1 MSLKA
6 TLWVWEHSE
15 TTGATRL
22 VHLCLADR
30 AEEKSLL
37 GNTMVT
43 FPASRAF
50 IASRTRLSVR
60 QITRAITELTEK
72 GLIARAK
79 GGYGTT
85 SSRFL
90 LQFDDNI
97 GATGSPAGATESPA
111 GATESPASGDI
122 VSPLT
127 STGLNNRIQKE
138 KEGKVHLSGTGWY

>member
-6 TLWVWEHSE
+6 TIWVWEHSE

-50 IASRTRLSVR
+50 IASRTKLSVR

-97 GATGSPAGATESPA
+97 GVTPSPA
-111 GATESPASGDI
+111 GATESPASSDI

-138 KEGKVHLSGTGWY
+138 KEGKVFASGTGWY

>member
-50 IASRTRLSVR
+50 IASRTKLSVR

-97 GATGSPAGATESPA
+97 GATGSPAGV
-111 GATESPASGDI
+111 TESPASSDM

-127 STGLNNRIQKE
+127 GTGLNNRIQKE
-138 KEGKVHLSGTGWY
+138 KEGKIFASGTGWY